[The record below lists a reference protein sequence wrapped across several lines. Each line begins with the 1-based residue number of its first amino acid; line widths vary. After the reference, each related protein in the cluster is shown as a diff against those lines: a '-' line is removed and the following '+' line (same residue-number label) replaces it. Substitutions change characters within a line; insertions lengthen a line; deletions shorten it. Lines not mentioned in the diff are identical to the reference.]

1 MFVACRVG
9 GLPHGLSNVVGVHQV
24 VVVKLVPDA
33 EARRAMAATL
43 RVCNEQANRIAAV
56 AFAHRDKATGQVER
70 EYALRGRCYAE
81 AKATG
86 IGSQL
91 AQHAVKKV
99 RDAYSVVYAQV
110 KAGMLKGARA
120 ARTLGKPVA
129 FRPGAAQPFDDRC
142 LSWDLDTR
150 TVSIRTVTGRRRGI
164 GFACSRR
171 DLETLRAHRRGESD
185 LFERDGEFYL
195 AATVE
200 VPEAAPNTHPVDF
213 IGVDRGIINLAT
225 TSDGVNFQGKA
236 LERYRRRMARAR
248 AELQAKATKAAKKKL
263 KQRSRREAR
272 HATHVNHKISKEIVS
287 AAERTGRGIAL
298 EDLDGIRDRVR
309 LTRPQRGRIS
319 NWPFHQ
325 LAQHLAYKAKR
336 AGVPVVVVDARH
348 TSQMCPL
355 CHHTEKTNRKSRDEF
370 ECRGCGLA
378 GPADLIAAVNVR
390 ARGRMAWAVSQ
401 GSRAA
406 P

>member
-1 MFVACRVG
+1 MT
-9 GLPHGLSNVVGVHQV
+9 
-24 VVVKLVPDA
+24 VKLVPDA
-33 EARRAMAATL
+33 EARRALVATL

-56 AFAHRDKATGQVER
+56 AFAYRDKATGRVER
-70 EYALRGRCYAE
+70 EYALRGRVYAE

-99 RDAYSVVYAQV
+99 CNAYTAVDARVRAR
-110 KAGMLKGARA
+110 ALKGERA
-120 ARTLGKPVA
+120 AKALGKPVV

-142 LSWDLDTR
+142 LSWDLDAR
-150 TVSIRTVTGRRRGI
+150 TVSIRTVTGRLRGI
-164 GFACSRR
+164 GFVCSRH
-171 DLETLRAHRRGESD
+171 DLEAMRAHRKGESD

-195 AATVE
+195 AATVDI
-200 VPEAAPNTHPVDF
+200 PEAAPNTDPVDF
-213 IGVDRGIINLAT
+213 IGIDRGIVNLAT

-248 AELQAKATKAAKKKL
+248 ADLQAKATKAAKKRL
-263 KQRSRREAR
+263 RQRSRREAR

-298 EDLDGIRDRVR
+298 EDLDGIRERVR
-309 LTRPQRGRIS
+309 LTRSQRGRIS

-325 LAQHLAYKAKR
+325 LAQHIGYKARR

-355 CHHTEKTNRKSRDEF
+355 CRHTERGNRKSRNEF
-370 ECRGCGLA
+370 ECRACGLA
-378 GPADLIAAVNVR
+378 GPADLIAAANVR

-406 P
+406 A